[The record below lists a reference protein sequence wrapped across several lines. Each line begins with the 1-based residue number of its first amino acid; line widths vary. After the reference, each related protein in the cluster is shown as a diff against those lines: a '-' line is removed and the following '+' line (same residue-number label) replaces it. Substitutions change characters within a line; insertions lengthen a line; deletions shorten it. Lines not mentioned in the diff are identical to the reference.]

1 MESEDDC
8 EWEYQPGSQEESQN
22 WSIRISKAVIIGY
35 VLPYLISTGDDDSLS
50 YESDTNDKSISSIKT
65 QIVET
70 EDEEY
75 TIA

>member
-1 MESEDDC
+1 
-8 EWEYQPGSQEESQN
+8 
-22 WSIRISKAVIIGY
+22 

>member
-1 MESEDDC
+1 M
-8 EWEYQPGSQEESQN
+8 
-22 WSIRISKAVIIGY
+22 
-35 VLPYLISTGDDDSLS
+35 LPYLISTGDDDSLT
-50 YESDTNDKSISSIKT
+50 YESDTNDESISSIET